1 MVKTVLDMLQR
12 AVERHPDRAYAFRKT
27 EMGWTPKSFSQVQSE
42 ARAVAAALL
51 QRGFR
56 KADTMAILSEGSPEW
71 IVSEFA
77 TIMAGGA
84 AVPLSI
90 KLLADEVPFR
100 LNHSESRGLF
110 FSKNTSEKVL
120 SVKNQ
125 VEDKNYL
132 YILLDDDPEFLESL
146 AQEYGLKPGNQL
158 VSLQQLVDAGRA
170 DAESLGKVDQ
180 IAAELSSDDIVT
192 VSYTSG
198 TTGNPKGIMLT
209 HSNYIANS
217 SEAIEVFRIPAG
229 YQTLLIL
236 PCDHSYAH
244 TVGIYASVVA
254 GISLYFVDARG
265 GSMAILRN
273 IPVNLIEADP
283 FFLLTVPALTG
294 NFMKKIQA
302 GVAAKG
308 TFVEGIFNRGIQAGI
323 ARNGDGFHKVPFSV
337 RAKNFLPWIIAEL
350 LVFRKV
356 RTIFGKKIKFC
367 VSGGALLDHGQQQFF
382 FALGLPVY
390 QGYGMTEASP
400 IISSNHPWCYKM
412 GTSGKP
418 FPTVQVKVVTQDG
431 HEAAAGEKGE
441 ICVRGP
447 NVMRGYLKN
456 ESATEE
462 TLRDG
467 WLHTGDLGFLDAD
480 GFLTVSGREKALLIS
495 SDGEKY
501 SPEEIEEVI
510 VSNCPYVHQA
520 MLYNDHNR
528 FTGAL
533 VVPDADAVKKY
544 LASNPDAGVEDV
556 LKLFAD
562 FLQTFRTDEELKRRF
577 PSNWVPPTFMLLDEA
592 FSEQNGMINS
602 TMKLVRYRVI
612 EKYRDQLEYM
622 FSDEGDRYSN
632 EKNRKT
638 VQKLFDIT

>member
-12 AVERHPDRAYAFRKT
+12 AVERYPDRAYAFRKT
-27 EMGWTPKSFSQVQSE
+27 EMGWTPKSFAQVQSE
-42 ARAVAAALL
+42 SRSVAAALV
-51 QRGFR
+51 QRGFA
-56 KADTMAILSEGSPEW
+56 KNNTMAILSEGSPEW

-90 KLLADEVPFR
+90 KLLANEVPFR

-110 FSKNTSEKVL
+110 LSKNTAEKIF
-120 SVKNQ
+120 SVRDQ
-125 VEDKNYL
+125 IEDPNYF
-132 YILLDDDPEFLESL
+132 YVLLDDDPDFADQL
-146 AQEYGLKPGNQL
+146 AAENNLKRGTQL
-158 VSLQQLVDAGRA
+158 VTIQEL
-170 DAESLGKVDQ
+170 
-180 IAAELSSDDIVT
+180 AAEGAGSPDALRQVDTICSELTEDDIVT

-198 TTGNPKGIMLT
+198 TTGNPKGIMLM
-209 HSNYIANS
+209 HRNYIANS

-236 PCDHSYAH
+236 PCDHSFAH
-244 TVGIYASVVA
+244 TVGIYASLVA

-273 IPVNLIEADP
+273 IPGNLVETDP
-283 FFLLTVPALTG
+283 TFLLTVPALTG
-294 NFMKKIQA
+294 NFMKKIQN

-308 TFVEGIFNRGIQAGI
+308 SFVNGIFERGIRAGI
-323 ARNGDGFHKVPFSV
+323 ARNGDGYHQVPFLT
-337 RAKNFLPWIIAEL
+337 RARHFLPWLLAEL

-356 RTIFGKKIKFC
+356 RTIFGKKVKFC
-367 VSGGALLDHGQQQFF
+367 VSGGALLDLGQQQFF
-382 FALGLPVY
+382 HALGLPVY

-400 IISSNHPWCYKM
+400 IISSNHPWCYKL

-418 FPTVQVKVVTQDG
+418 FPTVQVKVVLQDG
-431 HEAAAGEKGE
+431 SEAAPGEKGQ

-447 NVMRGYLKN
+447 NVMKGYLKN
-456 ESATEE
+456 PDATEE
-462 TLRDG
+462 ALRDG

-495 SDGEKY
+495 ADGEKY
-501 SPEEIEEVI
+501 SPEEIEEVMTTA
-510 VSNCPYVHQA
+510 CPYISQA

-533 VVPDADAVKKY
+533 IVPDTDAVKKY
-544 LASNPDAGVEDV
+544 LKANPDAGVEDV
-556 LKLFAD
+556 LRLFTD
-562 FLQTFRTDEELKRRF
+562 FLQTFRTSEDLKQRF
-577 PSNWVPPTFMLLDEA
+577 PSNWVPPTFMLLDEP
-592 FSEQNGMINS
+592 FSEQNGTINS

-612 EKYRDQLEYM
+612 EQYGDLLAYM
-622 FSDEGDRYSN
+622 YSDEGDRYSN
-632 EKNRKT
+632 PKNRAV
-638 VQKLFDIT
+638 VQQLFGLE